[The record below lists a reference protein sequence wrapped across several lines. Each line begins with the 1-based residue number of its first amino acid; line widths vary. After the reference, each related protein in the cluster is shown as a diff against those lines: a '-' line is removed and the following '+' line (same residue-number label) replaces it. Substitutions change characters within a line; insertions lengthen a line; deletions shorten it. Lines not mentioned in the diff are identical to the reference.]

1 MADEPTA
8 GAAPEASAS
17 GTEPQTPA
25 ADAAGALYDNPSSNM
40 NGKQPGEGAPAADGK
55 EGGDKPGEGQPP
67 TSSED
72 GEKSDKGEAEDGK
85 PKDDTPAQL
94 SMEQRQEIIQD
105 AVSQALPKDMEAN
118 PVLLKTFGDIAQR
131 YNIPEADIREI
142 VATHMQGEL
151 KDAEQ
156 QGKLLEQRRAQAI
169 QKTYEALVASHHGD
183 EAKAKEAAE
192 YARRG
197 VQQVADAAGADSAS
211 LLQKLESRGLGNDP
225 DMVKAFSYV
234 GRLFAEDSLVIPG
247 VESSGKTTMDIFYD
261 NSPGLK

>member
-17 GTEPQTPA
+17 GTEPQTLA
-25 ADAAGALYDNPSSNM
+25 ADAAGALYDNPSSM
-40 NGKQPGEGAPAADGK
+40 ADGANPQTAPLSDGGK
-55 EGGDKPGEGQPP
+55 TPEGDKPATPETDKKPD
-67 TSSED
+67 D
-72 GEKSDKGEAEDGK
+72 GEPEGEK
-85 PKDDTPAQL
+85 PKDADSRPL
-94 SMEQRQEIIQD
+94 SLEQRQEVIQD

-142 VATHMQGEL
+142 VKTHMQGEL

-197 VQQVADAAGADSAS
+197 VQQVADAARADSAT